1 MHCSCCDRLLT
12 EFESTRRNA
21 NTFQFI
27 DLCKVC
33 FEDVKP
39 YVPTIDRKDLIS
51 EADLDVDDEDNANLD
66 TGASLEDIDTLYSYV
81 VDSVGDYDD
90 EH

>member
-1 MHCSCCDRLLT
+1 MT
-12 EFESTRRNA
+12 EQDF
-21 NTFQFI
+21 
-27 DLCKVC
+27 
-33 FEDVKP
+33 
-39 YVPTIDRKDLIS
+39 
-51 EADLDVDDEDNANLD
+51 DDEPEDDLD